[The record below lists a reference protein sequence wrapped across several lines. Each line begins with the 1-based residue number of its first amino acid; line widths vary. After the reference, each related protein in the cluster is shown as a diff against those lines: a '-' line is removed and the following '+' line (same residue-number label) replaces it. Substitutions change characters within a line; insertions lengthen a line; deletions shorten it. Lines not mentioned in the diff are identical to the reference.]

1 MLKPPEVNAK
11 ALDSRLSS
19 RQPALPVILEGWGD
33 SVEDLGLES
42 RLAIN
47 EERGITTGRTS
58 RQSSA
63 VTAKGIGSKAYHR
76 LQRRLQTKKSSFDL
90 PRSGFCTNV
99 SYVDSAPL
107 SPLSPLSPLRPELD
121 GTSLHP
127 ALTRDGSGDTQRRSS
142 TESEQDALQSIC
154 TRLAVALTQHST
166 NPRPSASTPAGP
178 RSPGIVLSQPSS
190 QQQTRHQ
197 SLAVP
202 GGTEPTT
209 LQQVTSY
216 ISHSQHEAFER
227 KLLENAAILCEE

>member
-63 VTAKGIGSKAYHR
+63 VTAKGIDSKAYHR

-90 PRSGFCTNV
+90 PRSGYYTNV
-99 SYVDSAPL
+99 SYVDTA
-107 SPLSPLSPLRPELD
+107 PLSPLRPELG

-127 ALTRDGSGDTQRRSS
+127 ALTREGSGDTQRRSS

-166 NPRPSASTPAGP
+166 NPPPSVSTPAGP
-178 RSPGIVLSQPSS
+178 RSPGNVLTQPFS

-209 LQQVTSY
+209 LKQVISY
-216 ISHSQHEAFER
+216 ISYSQHEAFER